1 MVNEYKQ
8 KKAKFKVVDRRQS
21 SENINIKTE
30 ASCEEKNGSKDNASN
45 LNVDDTVDASIKQK
59 KTIQSRYKITF
70 SMFIQSLG
78 HQTFISLGLI
88 PQTNSSNVKINLQQA
103 RETIDILQMLRE
115 KTKNNLD
122 IEDDKMFGNLL
133 YELKM
138 RFISVQNEEAN
149 SKK

>member
-138 RFISVQNEEAN
+138 RFISAQNEEAN